1 MSTLI
6 ANPIVTALPWAGSKK
21 KLLKKY
27 EPLLPEAEA
36 FTDLF
41 TGSGVVV
48 ANLCYSN
55 RVANDSNVELINA
68 FKQLQFN
75 RQSVLEHYK
84 ELADMFFEAEDP
96 KAWYQWLL
104 KEYAVNYKQYS
115 GAWEA
120 AALFLLTQSNFGG
133 IWTTTKWSNGRYA
146 TPFGIR
152 KSRKT
157 HSVERL
163 EQFADATEDVRWTS
177 RDWTEVVFEGFVFA
191 DPPYRS
197 TYSNPVEYKSG
208 GVDHDLLAE
217 RLKDHG
223 RFAYCATDLGDGWLQ
238 DTFAGYDIHEFSYT
252 HTAKRAG
259 VDKVTEVLVLGK

>member
-27 EPLLPEAEA
+27 DPLFPEVDT

-48 ANLCYSN
+48 ANVNYKV
-55 RVANDSNVELINA
+55 RIANDINVELIHA
-68 FKQLQFN
+68 FRQLQN
-75 RQSVLEHYK
+75 NTTEVLSHYK
-84 ELADMFFEAEDP
+84 DLSDKFLKSEDP
-96 KAWYQWLL
+96 KGWYQWLL
-104 KEYAVNYKQYS
+104 KEYAVNYNNYS
-115 GAWEA
+115 PSWES

-152 KSRKT
+152 KSAKT
-157 HSVERL
+157 HSVQRL
-163 EQFADATEDVRWTS
+163 IEFKNAIEGVRFTS
-177 RDWTEVVFEGFVFA
+177 NDWNLVPLEGFVFA

-197 TYSNPVEYKSG
+197 AYGNPIDYKSG
-208 GVDHDLLAE
+208 GVDHDQLADK
-217 RLKDHG
+217 LKAHG
-223 RFAYCATDLGDGWLQ
+223 SFAYCATDLGDGWIQ
-238 DTFAGYDIHEFSYT
+238 DTFPDQEIHNFEYT

-259 VDKVTEVLVLGK
+259 ADKVIEVLVLGK

>member
-48 ANLCYSN
+48 ANVNYPT

-68 FKQLQFN
+68 FNQLQ
-75 RQSVLEHYK
+75 SDSKAVLSNY
-84 ELADMFFEAEDP
+84 ELLSQKFFATEDP
-96 KAWYQWLL
+96 KGWYQWLL
-104 KEYAVNYKQYS
+104 KEYAVNYGNYS
-115 GAWEA
+115 NAWEA

-146 TPFGIR
+146 TPFGLR
-152 KSRKT
+152 KGPKT

-163 EQFADATEDVRWTS
+163 EQFRAATEDVKFTS
-177 RDWTEVVFEGFVFA
+177 RDWTEVVFQGFVFA

-197 TYSNPVEYKSG
+197 TYGNPIEYKSG

-238 DTFAGYDIHEFSYT
+238 DTFPDQEIHNFEYT

-259 VDKVTEVLVLGK
+259 ADKVTEVLVLGK